1 MKKDILG
8 LPPHQLRNNGVIA
21 QLVRGFSLVE
31 LMITVSIL
39 TVGIVI
45 ILRSFLTNT
54 QAIDS
59 MSNRLKSLEA
69 LSSKAAE
76 LEKQSL
82 ENNGLAEWSGQE
94 DIAIGL
100 RQAILS
106 AEVAP
111 FKIEEDEDP
120 ALSKIKLRISWQ
132 ESGKK
137 QDMLLETFLP
147 LKE

>member
-1 MKKDILG
+1 MLNQKEKS
-8 LPPHQLRNNGVIA
+8 
-21 QLVRGFSLVE
+21 GFSLVE

-120 ALSKIKLRISWQ
+120 VLSKIKLRISWQ

-137 QDMLLETFLP
+137 QDMLLEAFLP